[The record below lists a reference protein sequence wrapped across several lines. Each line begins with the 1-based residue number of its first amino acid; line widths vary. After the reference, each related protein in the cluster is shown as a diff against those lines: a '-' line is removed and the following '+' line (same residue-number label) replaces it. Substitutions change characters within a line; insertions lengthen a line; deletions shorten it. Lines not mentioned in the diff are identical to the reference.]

1 MKDYIVTVEETYF
14 DTTKF
19 VFNRFYIVT
28 EDDAEYKCLLKTV
41 EKDKATF
48 ITIIDGEYRKLY
60 ILPWKVKNGN
70 IKIKEVETLDEVV
83 PLSKGKS
90 EYKDLFYNTCDIK
103 TGRCYKIKM
112 GELTYNGFCSYRN
125 KETINMVVHT
135 NLCHLA
141 CITYDPTIEG
151 KWIDN
156 VKSVKFPDK
165 PSIIHNTITYG
176 TVMTIN
182 LIEIKEDRVYFKELV

>member
-1 MKDYIVTVEETYF
+1 MKDYIVTIEETYF
-14 DTTKF
+14 DATKF
-19 VFNRFYIVT
+19 DFNKFYIVT
-28 EDDAEYKCLLKTV
+28 EKDVEYKCLLKTV

-48 ITIIDGEYRKLY
+48 VTVVDGLCRLADVY
-60 ILPWKVKNGN
+60 PCDVKNGEVT
-70 IKIKEVETLDEVV
+70 IEEVETLDEVV

-103 TGRCYKIKM
+103 TGRCYKLKID
-112 GELTYNGFCSYRN
+112 GFTYNGFCSYRN
-125 KETINMVVHT
+125 KEIINMVVHT
-135 NLCHLA
+135 KLCHLA

-165 PSIIHNTITYG
+165 SSIIHNTITYG